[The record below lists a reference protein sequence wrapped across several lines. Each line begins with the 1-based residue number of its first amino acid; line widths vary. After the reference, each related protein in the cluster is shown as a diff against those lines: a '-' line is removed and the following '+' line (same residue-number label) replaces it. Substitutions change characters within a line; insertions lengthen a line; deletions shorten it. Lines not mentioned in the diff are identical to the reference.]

1 MDFLRDALHR
11 NFYSRLSRWRDSR
24 AIGFTRE
31 LGSEGWAL
39 RMGSYAYASGM
50 CDRRF
55 WSVASHAA
63 KPMGGVRA
71 RDRAGAEQ
79 DATSL
84 YDAER
89 FDDAEQV
96 LSGFMEQT
104 TDRVV
109 EVAVA
114 LTRSI

>member
-1 MDFLRDALHR
+1 
-11 NFYSRLSRWRDSR
+11 
-24 AIGFTRE
+24 
-31 LGSEGWAL
+31 
-39 RMGSYAYASGM
+39 
-50 CDRRF
+50 
-55 WSVASHAA
+55 
-63 KPMGGVRA
+63 MGGVRA
-71 RDRAGAEQ
+71 RDREGAEQ